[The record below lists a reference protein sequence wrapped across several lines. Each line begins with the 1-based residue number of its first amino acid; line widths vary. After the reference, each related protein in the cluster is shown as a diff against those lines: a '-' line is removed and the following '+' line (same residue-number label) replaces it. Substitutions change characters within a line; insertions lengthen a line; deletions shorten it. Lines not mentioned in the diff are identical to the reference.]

1 MAHIEQLTDIFK
13 VHLPWHGA
21 RLTFLAMFL
30 QALFKAGTVNWTK
43 IAVALNPLASNDS
56 NYRRIQRFFAD
67 FEINDD
73 LIAKLVLALIPKP
86 VTGYV
91 LAMDRTDW
99 KFGQLTI
106 NILVLGVAYQG
117 VSIPIYWMFLNKK
130 GNSNTAERIA
140 LLELFI
146 STFGKKCIACLTAD
160 REFIGT
166 SWFSYLQKEGIL
178 FRIRIRKNTLIATS
192 KGSFMAASAIFDHLA
207 LGQSLVL
214 SHRRTMWGLQVY
226 LVGCKLKAGKY
237 LIIVTNAKP
246 KTALADYAQRWK
258 IEVLFGILKSRGF
271 QFEETHVTD
280 LERISKLL
288 ALLTLSVV
296 WALKIGEWRHQQKP
310 LRVKKHGRLAKSM
323 FRYGFDFLQ
332 TTLFAL
338 DLKVKDWILALSFLS
353 CT

>member
-1 MAHIEQLTDIFK
+1 MAHLQQLKNTLKI
-13 VHLPWHGA
+13 HLPWHGA
-21 RLTFLAMFL
+21 RLMFLAMFL
-30 QALFKAGTVNWTK
+30 QALFKVRTVNLAE
-43 IAVALNPLASNDS
+43 IATTLNPLATTSS
-56 NYRRIQRFFAD
+56 NYRRLQRFFAD

-73 LIAKLVLALIPKP
+73 LVAKLVLTLIPKP
-86 VTGYV
+86 ANGYT
-91 LAMDRTDW
+91 LTLDRTDW
-99 KFGQLTI
+99 KFGKLTI

-117 VSIPIYWMFLNKK
+117 VSIPVYWMFLNKK
-130 GNSNTAERIA
+130 GNSNTVERIA

-146 STFGKKCIACLTAD
+146 SIFGKKCIACLTAD
-160 REFIGT
+160 REFIGKV
-166 SWFSYLQKEGIL
+166 WFSYLQKEAIL
-178 FRIRIRKNTLIATS
+178 FRIRIHHNTRIATS
-192 KGSFMAASAIFDHLA
+192 KQGFMAASAIFEHLA
-207 LGQSLVL
+207 IGQSLVL

-237 LIIVTNAKP
+237 LIIVTTAEP
-246 KTALADYAQRWK
+246 KTALANYAQRWK

-271 QFEETHVTD
+271 RFEETHLTD

-310 LRVKKHGRLAKSM
+310 LRVKKHGRLAKSI
-323 FRYGFDFLQ
+323 FRYGFDFLR

-338 DLKVKDWILALSFLS
+338 DLKVNDWIFLLSFLS